1 MNWYDLKFDEKTE
14 DEFNWKVRYDFLIKN
29 VDDMNYILSRCHAK
43 RVGNLYVSICPL
55 PSHNEKTGSFTIF
68 PPETIG
74 RDGKPQGKTTFCCFG
89 CGIAGDIITFY
100 QHYNS
105 LNNRREACEAFE
117 KELGIDI
124 KRTDFK
130 NQMLLEGLNE
140 VNNSNF
146 QIMDF
151 NMVNLTC
158 SRICRDYLNWIRKN
172 HKQSLKKEFYDV
184 QEFFKEFDEEIM
196 ELTGIDTIK
205 MIDKTT
211 NFINNK
217 KKQYIKSSKN

>member
-89 CGIAGDIITFY
+89 CGVAGDIITFY

-105 LNNRREACEAFE
+105 A
-117 KELGIDI
+117 KDI
-124 KRTDFK
+124 FNVSDDEDYDKVKAEVIKLLRMKYSLEIMSEDPLDFK
-130 NQMLLEGLNE
+130 KIE
-140 VNNSNF
+140 
-146 QIMDF
+146 
-151 NMVNLTC
+151 
-158 SRICRDYLNWIRKN
+158 Y
-172 HKQSLKKEFYDV
+172 
-184 QEFFKEFDEEIM
+184 
-196 ELTGIDTIK
+196 
-205 MIDKTT
+205 
-211 NFINNK
+211 
-217 KKQYIKSSKN
+217 